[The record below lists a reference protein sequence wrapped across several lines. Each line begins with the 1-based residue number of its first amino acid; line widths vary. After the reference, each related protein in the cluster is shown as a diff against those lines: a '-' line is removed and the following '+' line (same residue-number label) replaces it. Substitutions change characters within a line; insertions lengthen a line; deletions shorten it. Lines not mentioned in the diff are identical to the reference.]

1 MGSVPPPPSH
11 NKMSDLSSGVASKL
25 NQAHGATLKARN
37 HHGYEVYKEFSEF
50 SVKQMR
56 EIERVFNKFCHTTT
70 NKIGLSELKVMM
82 EKLGCA
88 QTHLGLKNI
97 MKELDENNGGVIDF
111 REFLLLFRRLK
122 SGELDG
128 LKNQADLDGNEFM
141 QLVDG
146 LMLNEMASVDVTDI
160 GVGRAKLFFEAKINK
175 MKGENKVEEEIKKE
189 QEEKKM
195 EREEKKRRQEEFKK
209 KQDLFKTS

>member
-1 MGSVPPPPSH
+1 
-11 NKMSDLSSGVASKL
+11 
-25 NQAHGATLKARN
+25 
-37 HHGYEVYKEFSEF
+37 
-50 SVKQMR
+50 
-56 EIERVFNKFCHTTT
+56 
-70 NKIGLSELKVMM
+70 M

-97 MKELDENNGGVIDF
+97 MKELDENNDGVIDF

-128 LKNQADLDGNEFM
+128 LKNQADRDGNEFM